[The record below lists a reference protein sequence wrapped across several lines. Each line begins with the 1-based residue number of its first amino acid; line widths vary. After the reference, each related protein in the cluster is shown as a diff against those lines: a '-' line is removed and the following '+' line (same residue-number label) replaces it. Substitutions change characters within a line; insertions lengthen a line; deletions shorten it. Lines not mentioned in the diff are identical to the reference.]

1 MCPGARSFADG
12 TGRAPRSIMQPEQPA
27 PEQTVIPRV
36 SSDAPTRR
44 RHAVPLE
51 DAIRRLWREH
61 RLAHGAKPA
70 VGALVAG
77 GAGLALAMEVGVGEL
92 LVGVAAS
99 YTVYRMLRYGIGLRE
114 ALTETV
120 QLQRA
125 AREL

>member
-1 MCPGARSFADG
+1 
-12 TGRAPRSIMQPEQPA
+12 MQPEQPA
-27 PEQTVIPRV
+27 HETKVIPRV
-36 SSDAPTRR
+36 SSDAPGVH

-51 DAIRRLWREH
+51 DSIRRLWREH

-92 LVGVAAS
+92 VVGVLAA
-99 YTVYRMLRYGIGLRE
+99 YTAYRMLRYGIGLRE

-120 QLQRA
+120 QLQKVV
-125 AREL
+125 REL

>member
-1 MCPGARSFADG
+1 
-12 TGRAPRSIMQPEQPA
+12 MQPEQPA
-27 PEQTVIPRV
+27 PDHAAIPRV
-36 SSDAPTRR
+36 SSDPPNRR
-44 RHAVPLE
+44 RLAVPLE

-77 GAGLALAMEVGVGEL
+77 GAGIALAMEVGVGEL
-92 LVGVAAS
+92 LLGVAAS

-114 ALTETV
+114 ALIETV
-120 QLQRA
+120 QLRNA

>member
-1 MCPGARSFADG
+1 ME
-12 TGRAPRSIMQPEQPA
+12 PEQPA
-27 PEQTVIPRV
+27 PDHMMPRV
-36 SSDAPTRR
+36 CCDAPGRR
-44 RHAVPLE
+44 RHAVSIE

-77 GAGLALAMEVGVGEL
+77 GAGLALAMEVAVGEL
-92 LVGVAAS
+92 LLGVAAS

-120 QLQRA
+120 QLQKA